1 MDDWSLKGKTYALA
15 IWQMNDGATFYDDA
29 GVEDETEPLI
39 YYTGKDGVVQTTYK
53 KPDIETLRQKLIED
67 LEEFCNK
74 YSDDFNAWSH
84 EMHYESKKIIN
95 KRFGVDE

>member
-53 KPDIETLRQKLIED
+53 KPDIETLRQKLI
-67 LEEFCNK
+67 
-74 YSDDFNAWSH
+74 DDFTNACDIHEALRGWSFPDWAKR
-84 EMHYESKKIIN
+84 MIN
-95 KRFGVDE
+95 KRFGVDEDVD